1 MPAALWTEIRARE
14 RVLGTTWDARLAQRL
29 PYVEPRVDA
38 AHPAPDAALVTR
50 LDSYRDL

>member
-1 MPAALWTEIRARE
+1 MHASGESASTIAN
-14 RVLGTTWDARLAQRL
+14 VLS
-29 PYVEPRVDA
+29 ERVDA